1 MPRLSELQ
9 RGIERLLKQYIA
21 QPVNIAAWMV
31 GGLALL
37 AIGSIVLLEM
47 NLDTTVVDLARIETQ
62 QIATRVLSTALQRDL
77 GAQNAQLFK
86 VDVRGSQA
94 FITPDVGRIND
105 EAGKAGL
112 AIEAA
117 LKHLPSQPISIP
129 LGQALGSKL
138 LSAYGPMIPVT
149 LIPYGALTI
158 NFHESFQQAGINQT
172 LLTVYLDTD
181 TTVQVVV
188 PLVSKEEHLKV
199 QVPIAQEWIAGAVP
213 QTVVMTGTTPSKIIS
228 IPIGSSTSTSGGVGA
243 GK

>member
-9 RGIERLLKQYIA
+9 RGVERLLKQYIA

-47 NLDTTVVDLARIETQ
+47 NLDTTVIDLARIETQ

-86 VDVRGSQA
+86 VDVKGSQA

-199 QVPIAQEWIAGAVP
+199 QVP
-213 QTVVMTGTTPSKIIS
+213 MSRS
-228 IPIGSSTSTSGGVGA
+228 GSRVRCRRRS
-243 GK
+243 